1 MNRRKSVLSFLPGL
15 SRLPNKLTFNCLP
28 LCGDF
33 LERVQTIIGC
43 LCNKTTNL
51 CLSFRHSFAIEK

>member
-1 MNRRKSVLSFLPGL
+1 MILRKSVLSFLPGL

-33 LERVQTIIGC
+33 LERVLTIIGS
-43 LCNKTTNL
+43 L
-51 CLSFRHSFAIEK
+51 